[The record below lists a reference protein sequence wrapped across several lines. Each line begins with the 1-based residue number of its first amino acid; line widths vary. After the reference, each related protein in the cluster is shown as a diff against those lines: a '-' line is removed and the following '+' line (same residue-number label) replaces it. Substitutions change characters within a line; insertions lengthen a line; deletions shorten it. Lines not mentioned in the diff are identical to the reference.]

1 MEIQGDASTPT
12 KNGESMAQ
20 NHYVS
25 KNKRRVKN
33 RNRKDPSRATMATL
47 RRLAAEEAKR
57 SAK

>member
-1 MEIQGDASTPT
+1 
-12 KNGESMAQ
+12 MAQ

-25 KNKRRVKN
+25 KSKRRVKN

-47 RRLAAEEAKR
+47 RRLAAEEAKK